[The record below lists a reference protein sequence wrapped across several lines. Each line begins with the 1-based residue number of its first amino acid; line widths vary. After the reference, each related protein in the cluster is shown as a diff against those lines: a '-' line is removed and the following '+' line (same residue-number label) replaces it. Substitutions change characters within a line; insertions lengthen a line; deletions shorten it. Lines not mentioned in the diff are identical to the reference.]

1 MRLICPNCGAQYEVD
16 DSVIPD
22 SGRDVQCSDCG
33 TAWFQK
39 GAAAVAAEAEARRIA
54 VVAAASK
61 GTAMEW
67 AETSRLAGDT
77 EDATPAPPAQE
88 TAPAEPAVAETVA
101 EAEVETVA
109 ETVAEVEPEPVPPAA
124 PATAEETAPE
134 PEPQIVFKRRAID
147 ETTLN
152 VLREEAEREAKARRD
167 EQGGALHRPV
177 APEPEA
183 AAERSLQARAAPE
196 VAAVV
201 PSVPE
206 PAAAAMP
213 APAPEA
219 APSED
224 DRHSRKELLPDI
236 EQIKSTLRSTSDR
249 AGDVDARDAPDYQR
263 RQRASFRT
271 GFVLALAV
279 IAALS
284 ALYVLAPEIVT
295 AMPGTEGL
303 MAAYVGAVDGLRLW
317 LHDATL
323 AAAEAMGGPGF

>member
-39 GAAAVAAEAEARRIA
+39 SAAAMAAEAEARRSA

-61 GTAMEW
+61 GLAMEW

-77 EDATPAPPAQE
+77 EETTPTAPQE
-88 TAPAEPAVAETVA
+88 EPAPAEPAEV
-101 EAEVETVA
+101 EAEV
-109 ETVAEVEPEPVPPAA
+109 VAEVEVMTEVEVEVEAEPAPPAA
-124 PATAEETAPE
+124 PETAEEVAPE
-134 PEPQIVFKRRAID
+134 PEPQVVFKRRAID

-152 VLREEAEREAKARRD
+152 VLREEAEREAKARRE
-167 EQGGALHRPV
+167 EQGGTVHRPV
-177 APEPEA
+177 VPEPEA
-183 AAERSLQARAAPE
+183 TVERSLQTRAAPE
-196 VAAVV
+196 AAAVV
-201 PSVPE
+201 Q
-206 PAAAAMP
+206 PAPAP
-213 APAPEA
+213 APAPEP

-249 AGDVDARDAPDYQR
+249 AGDADMLDVTEYQR

-271 GFVLALAV
+271 GFVWAIVV

-284 ALYVLAPEIVT
+284 ALYALAPEIVS

-303 MAAYVGAVDGLRLW
+303 MAAYVSAVDGLRLW
-317 LHDATL
+317 LQNATL
-323 AAAEAMGGPGF
+323 AAAMAMGGPGR

>member
-39 GAAAVAAEAEARRIA
+39 SATATAAETEARRIA

-67 AETSRLAGDT
+67 AETSRLAGDA
-77 EDATPAPPAQE
+77 EEATPPPPQE
-88 TAPAEPAVAETVA
+88 EPAPSEPAKVEAEVEAQTVA
-101 EAEVETVA
+101 EAEPA
-109 ETVAEVEPEPVPPAA
+109 PPAA
-124 PATAEETAPE
+124 PEAPEEVAPE
-134 PEPQIVFKRRAID
+134 PEPQVVFKRRAID

-152 VLREEAEREAKARRD
+152 VLREEAEREAKARRE
-167 EQGGALHRPV
+167 EQGGALQRPAV
-177 APEPEA
+177 SEPEVSG
-183 AAERSLQARAAPE
+183 ERSLQARAMPDAAT
-196 VAAVV
+196 VAQ
-201 PSVPE
+201 
-206 PAAAAMP
+206 P
-213 APAPEA
+213 APAVVATPA
-219 APSED
+219 PTPAPAPSED

-249 AGDVDARDAPDYQR
+249 DGDAASRDAPEYQR

-271 GFVLALAV
+271 GFVMAVGV
-279 IAALS
+279 IAALF
-284 ALYVLAPEIVT
+284 ALYAMAPEIVS

-303 MAAYVGAVDGLRLW
+303 MAAYVGTVDGLRLW
-317 LHDATL
+317 LQNVTL
-323 AAAEAMGGPGF
+323 AAAEAMGGPGL

>member
-39 GAAAVAAEAEARRIA
+39 SAAATAAETEARRIA

-77 EDATPAPPAQE
+77 EEATPAPPPEESAS
-88 TAPAEPAVAETVA
+88 AGPAEIEAEVVA
-101 EAEVETVA
+101 EAEPTPPVA
-109 ETVAEVEPEPVPPAA
+109 PEVPEEVAPEL
-124 PATAEETAPE
+124 E
-134 PEPQIVFKRRAID
+134 PEPQVVFKRRAID

-152 VLREEAEREAKARRD
+152 VLREEAEREAKARRE
-167 EQGGALHRPV
+167 EQGGALQRPAV
-177 APEPEA
+177 SEPEA
-183 AAERSLQARAAPE
+183 SGERSLQARAMPDA
-196 VAAVV
+196 AAVAQ
-201 PSVPE
+201 PA
-206 PAAAAMP
+206 PAAVATP
-213 APAPEA
+213 APAPAPAA
-219 APSED
+219 APAED

-249 AGDVDARDAPDYQR
+249 DGDAASRDAPEYQR

-271 GFVLALAV
+271 GFVMAIV
-279 IAALS
+279 MIAALF
-284 ALYVLAPEIVT
+284 ALYAMAPEIVS

-303 MAAYVGAVDGLRLW
+303 MAAYVGTVDGLRLW
-317 LHDATL
+317 LQNVTL
-323 AAAEAMGGPGF
+323 AAAEAMGGPGL